1 MRYTNMNLQEAVE
14 LIEAF
19 SPQAA
24 LLESNSAHV
33 REALEQERSCSF
45 PPELKAYIDTIIPK
59 ETIVLQGVGNPIVIR
74 GSSELSWRMEDYN
87 VNPETNEAINSWN
100 DDWFLIANDGGEPII
115 VKLDKHNDTSIVY
128 SAMQGEAGWEFF
140 PIADS
145 IGQFL
150 VCAAALERAM
160 NFPGLEDSL
169 DDDFNLLGDA
179 AKWLFPFLRHYAA
192 SYYEEWASVF
202 ENFEEY

>member
-1 MRYTNMNLQEAVE
+1 MNLQQAVK
-14 LIEAF
+14 LIDAF

-24 LLESNSAHV
+24 FLKSNSVQV
-33 REALEQERSCSF
+33 RESLEQARNCSF
-45 PPELKAYIDTIIPK
+45 PPELKAYIDTTIPK
-59 ETIVLQGVGNPIVIR
+59 ETIAFQGVGNPIVLR
-74 GSSELSWRMEDYN
+74 VASELSWRMTGYN
-87 VNPETNEAINSWN
+87 INPETNEKINTWN

-115 VKLDKHNDTSIVY
+115 VKLDEQNDTSIVY
-128 SAMQGEAGWEFF
+128 SALQGEAGWEFF

-169 DDDFNLLGDA
+169 DDNFNLLGDA
-179 AKWLFPFLRHYAA
+179 AKWLFPFLRQYAE

-202 ENFEEY
+202 ENFEDF

>member
-1 MRYTNMNLQEAVE
+1 MNLQEAVE

-24 LLESNSAHV
+24 LLESNNTPV
-33 REALEQERSCSF
+33 REVLEQERACLF
-45 PPELKAYIDTIIPK
+45 PPELKAYIDTICPK
-59 ETIVLQGVGNPIVIR
+59 EIITFQGVGNPIVIR
-74 GSSELSWRMEDYN
+74 ASSELSWRMEGYN
-87 VNPETNEAINSWN
+87 VNPETNEAINTWN
-100 DDWFLIANDGGEPII
+100 DDWFLIANDGNEPII
-115 VKLDKHNDTSIVY
+115 VKLDEGSDTSRVY
-128 SAMQGEAGWEFF
+128 SAIPGEAGWDFC

-160 NFPGLEDSL
+160 NFPGLDESL
-169 DDDFNLLGDA
+169 DEGFNLLGEA
-179 AKWLFPFLRHYAA
+179 AKWLFPFLRHYAG

-202 ENFEEY
+202 ENFEAY